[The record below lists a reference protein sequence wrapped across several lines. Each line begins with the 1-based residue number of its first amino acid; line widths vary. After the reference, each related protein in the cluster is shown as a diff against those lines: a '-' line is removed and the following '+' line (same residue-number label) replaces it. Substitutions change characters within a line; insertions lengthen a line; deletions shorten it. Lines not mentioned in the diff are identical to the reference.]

1 MGTEARAGRRTSG
14 PAIASLVLGIVGVTV
29 FPLIP
34 SILALVFASRARD
47 EMRADPTVTG
57 EGLATAGVILGWIGV
72 ALSVLGLLFFV
83 VTLAVVFGV

>member
-1 MGTEARAGRRTSG
+1 VEAEARGGQRTSG
-14 PAIASLVLGIVGVTV
+14 AAIASLVLGIIGLTV

-34 SILALVFASRARD
+34 SILALVFASRARG
-47 EMRADPTVTG
+47 EMRAEPTVTG

-72 ALSVLGLLFFV
+72 ALSVLGLFFFV